1 MLAAPVL
8 AAALVLIATRHDP
21 LLSPDSI
28 TYLSAA
34 DHVRAGHGFTDFTG
48 KSLAVF
54 GPIFPLL
61 LAPGGRSLVW
71 ATVVGA
77 TSIAAG
83 GALMA
88 VLLQRRVRPITA
100 LAGAL
105 ALGASQG
112 LVRVASVV
120 WSEAPYV
127 AIALAMLVV
136 LSRWPITMRTA
147 TIGGLLAGV
156 GFLTRYA
163 GVGLMAT
170 GAVMV
175 AASAWRAA
183 DRDALMKRLAA
194 FAVGA
199 LGISAVWVIRNLIES
214 GQALGPRFEGGA
226 AESLSQTIRFA
237 LIGTGQIFTGD
248 SWSESAEARIGTAIV
263 IALMLLTA
271 LALQSRRNLTLDLGV
286 AALAV
291 TSFVV
296 PIIARRVT
304 ANDID
309 FRVMSP
315 MLIPV
320 IYFVTVMLDR
330 LCTKRA
336 SAIAGIALLGW
347 WMYQGVAFAA
357 RFPDLAPGSAG
368 YKPQFAPQLYDDI
381 DALPADARILT
392 NNPQRVWWFTNREPT
407 LMGFT
412 RPRPGNSHYPLDP
425 QHTVLE
431 ACSGHAYLAWFDSLQ
446 NAGASPA
453 ERRPDLA
460 ALVDLQLEASVPGGN
475 LYRLVPVDAS
485 ACRSAGQG

>member
-1 MLAAPVL
+1 MAGTIIGMCKKPRSVHLGFLWRRRIRLGEFRWWAMLAAPVL

-34 DHVRAGHGFTDFTG
+34 DHVRAGHGLTDFTG

-112 LVRVASVV
+112 LVRMASVV
-120 WSEAPYV
+120 WSEAPYA

-136 LSRWPITMRTA
+136 LSRWPITTRTA
-147 TIGGLLAGV
+147 AIGGLLAGV

-183 DRDALMKRLAA
+183 DRDALMKRLGA
-194 FAVGA
+194 FAAGA
-199 LGISAVWVIRNLIES
+199 LGYQRGV
-214 GQALGPRFEGGA
+214 
-226 AESLSQTIRFA
+226 
-237 LIGTGQIFTGD
+237 GD
-248 SWSESAEARIGTAIV
+248 SQPHRKWSSIGPAI
-263 IALMLLTA
+263 
-271 LALQSRRNLTLDLGV
+271 RRRRGRAVV
-286 AALAV
+286 ADDPFRFDRHG
-291 TSFVV
+291 SD
-296 PIIARRVT
+296 RR
-304 ANDID
+304 
-309 FRVMSP
+309 
-315 MLIPV
+315 
-320 IYFVTVMLDR
+320 
-330 LCTKRA
+330 
-336 SAIAGIALLGW
+336 
-347 WMYQGVAFAA
+347 
-357 RFPDLAPGSAG
+357 
-368 YKPQFAPQLYDDI
+368 
-381 DALPADARILT
+381 
-392 NNPQRVWWFTNREPT
+392 
-407 LMGFT
+407 
-412 RPRPGNSHYPLDP
+412 
-425 QHTVLE
+425 
-431 ACSGHAYLAWFDSLQ
+431 
-446 NAGASPA
+446 
-453 ERRPDLA
+453 RR
-460 ALVDLQLEASVPGGN
+460 
-475 LYRLVPVDAS
+475 
-485 ACRSAGQG
+485 